1 MLQFQNSR
9 ASELL
14 AEEAA
19 QSAKHMQNVT
29 NQMYSIA
36 QRTQEETT
44 SMKIIT
50 SVSVTLTLF
59 FLPATFTAVSH
70 DYIYTSSQSRL
81 TFCKTF
87 MSADIL
93 KYEQGQKDF
102 QIKALRLFICIA
114 LPLTVLTFL
123 AWYAIYRWAKKNEY
137 LATQGKQDHD
147 RS

>member
-19 QSAKHMQNVT
+19 QSAKRMQDVT
-29 NQMYSIA
+29 DQMFNIA

-59 FLPATFTAVSH
+59 FLPATFTAVSYDH
-70 DYIYTSSQSRL
+70 IPDNRTVEADLLQDVHERRYSQ
-81 TFCKTF
+81 
-87 MSADIL
+87 
-93 KYEQGQKDF
+93 
-102 QIKALRLFICIA
+102 
-114 LPLTVLTFL
+114 V
-123 AWYAIYRWAKKNEY
+123 
-137 LATQGKQDHD
+137 
-147 RS
+147 

>member
-1 MLQFQNSR
+1 MLQYKNSR

-19 QSAKHMQNVT
+19 QSAKRMQDVT
-29 NQMYSIA
+29 DQMYNIA

-70 DYIYTSSQSRL
+70 HHHQTAWRPKLTS
-81 TFCKTF
+81 CKTF

-93 KYEQGQKDF
+93 KYEQGQRDF
-102 QIKALRLFICIA
+102 QIKALRLFIYIA

-123 AWYAIYRWAKKNEY
+123 AWYAIYRWAKKNER
-137 LATQGKQDHD
+137 LAVQYGRGGRRD
-147 RS
+147 